1 MNNRDIKPKREKCI
15 TSLQYSDIR
24 PSSGNT
30 FIPCVVLAK
39 DGNSQETFPLLW
51 KEEAR
56 NLDLF
61 FNPSVNHLVSEGSCQ
76 KPMLS

>member
-1 MNNRDIKPKREKCI
+1 MNYRDIKPKREKCV
-15 TSLQYSDIR
+15 TSLQYSDVKL
-24 PSSGNT
+24 SSGNT

-39 DGNSQETFPLLW
+39 DGNSQEIFPVLR

-61 FNPSVNHLVSEGSCQ
+61 FNPSVNNLVSEGSCQ